1 MIDQAAN
8 LRRKVDDKAGIN
20 NGSRMIAIASGKGG
34 VGKSNIAVNIG
45 LALGKNN
52 KRVLLMDADL
62 GMANIDVLLGLT
74 AKYNL
79 SHVLHGECSLTD
91 ALLQGPGGLDILP
104 GTSGVEELLNI
115 DQRQVKRLISVSS
128 QMGAVYDIILV
139 DIGAGIHSSNINF
152 ISVCDE
158 VLIVLT
164 PEPTAIMDAYSLIK
178 ILYNHS
184 LDCDIG
190 LLINQVNSQ
199 QEGESVTR
207 RMKKVIRDYL
217 DIEVELIGLVPFD
230 KHIRQAVK
238 KQKAL
243 LELYPGSKSGQA
255 FLRAGQK
262 LIDFEKKG
270 RSLPAKA
277 GFVSRLLNLFK

>member
-1 MIDQAAN
+1 MFDQAAN
-8 LRRKVDDKAGIN
+8 LRRRVDVKEGVKN
-20 NGSRMIAIASGKGG
+20 SRMIAIASGKGG
-34 VGKSNIAVNIG
+34 VGKSNIAVNLG
-45 LALGKNN
+45 LALQKNN
-52 KRVLLMDADL
+52 KRVLLLDADL

-74 AKYNL
+74 TKYNL

-104 GTSGVEELLNI
+104 GTSGVEKLLNI
-115 DQRQVKRLISVSS
+115 DQRQAKRLISVSS

-158 VLIVLT
+158 VLVVLT

-178 ILYNHS
+178 ILYNHN

-190 LLINQVNSQ
+190 LLINQVNSK
-199 QEGESVTR
+199 QEGESVAR
-207 RMKKVIRDYL
+207 RMKKVINDYL
-217 DIEVELIGLVPFD
+217 DIRVKLIGLIPFD
-230 KHIRQAVK
+230 NYIRQAVK

-255 FLRAGQK
+255 FLKAGEK
-262 LIDFEKKG
+262 LLGFEKKG
-270 RSLPAKA
+270 RIFASKE